1 MSCLQTLF
9 GQRLSLIPKAEKMV
23 DTFAI
28 SVRLAGMLLLHN
40 AQITLEEIEALPFV
54 DSHEEAKAVAQR
66 LLKAFARQYPIELAA
81 SPGQTDLRLRLTAE
95 GRLEAARRLRTTR
108 KERRAALQM
117 KMPS

>member
-1 MSCLQTLF
+1 
-9 GQRLSLIPKAEKMV
+9 MV

-66 LLKAFARQYPIELAA
+66 LLKAFARQYPIELTA
-81 SPGQTDLRLRLTAE
+81 SPRQTDLRLRLTAE